1 MHTPIEFYQKNL
13 KFNDKFI
20 EELYE
25 RLDEDDVI
33 YNANGVRIKK
43 GMPTT
48 FLPLMR
54 YLEEKDNLKIIIHTS
69 GGAHPEGRYSIP
81 KAVLFDF
88 ILSKVELPCWKNYGF
103 WTQTKVPAEIQ
114 EYFTAKENQ

>member
-1 MHTPIEFYQKNL
+1 MNTPIEFYQKNL

-33 YNANGVRIKK
+33 YNANGVRITK

-48 FLPLMR
+48 FLPFKR
-54 YLEEKDNLKIIIHTS
+54 YLEEKDYRKIIIHTS

-103 WTQTKVPAEIQ
+103 WTQTKVPAKLQ
-114 EYFTAKENQ
+114 EYFTKI